1 MSSDEVYDA
10 DGDVGRYLQ
19 TPLPESNLFA
29 MPDDEPVETHVGAP
43 PQNVPLAVQS
53 SVAPPT
59 PPNPSPAAFGFQKA
73 PTNDAENHLQLQTMT
88 MEVPPPQP
96 CGFPDPQQARQGRS
110 DDPMPSFEATLDE
123 SAVLPNIGAMS
134 LYDCDDDHAV
144 AEDTVSPCPVAEDL
158 NFVPF
163 VRGQLDCSK
172 CRSVRE
178 VLHESANHKLYFIVH
193 VAESGTFQHAIIDRL
208 YIDADGQTI
217 LNELMF
223 HDLSQHT
230 YEWVHNFIANSVE
243 VLKNDASG
251 QLKDSCPTFCTNTST
266 SPANNDTHK
275 DLEMDM
281 LRQLLSASAANSTED
296 AGIAQSGVGPEAP
309 QPPVTRAEE
318 NITNVNADGML
329 NSDNL
334 PGLATPAV
342 LESSQVSVQ
351 HGVSSASATGSESL
365 LAKQRQRIAQTTMQD
380 IMSCMH
386 MSSEDAAKQLKI
398 STTSLKRLCRKNNT
412 DRWPARTINSLE
424 NKIKKLEQAAQKNVG
439 TIGLLAIKEKLDK
452 LKLEKAQLYAF
463 VMQAVQEN
471 KHKDGAGSSG
481 SK

>member
-53 SVAPPT
+53 S
-59 PPNPSPAAFGFQKA
+59 
-73 PTNDAENHLQLQTMT
+73 
-88 MEVPPPQP
+88 P

-134 LYDCDDDHAV
+134 LYDCDDDQLMTNDWDDDWVEALSKIADDAGNNNTNGSAV

-243 VLKNDASG
+243 VLKNDA
-251 QLKDSCPTFCTNTST
+251 
-266 SPANNDTHK
+266 
-275 DLEMDM
+275 
-281 LRQLLSASAANSTED
+281 R
-296 AGIAQSGVGPEAP
+296 VGPEAP

-342 LESSQVSVQ
+342 LESSQ
-351 HGVSSASATGSESL
+351 
-365 LAKQRQRIAQTTMQD
+365 QRQRIAQTTMQD

-439 TIGLLAIKEKLDK
+439 TIGLLAIKEIGQ
-452 LKLEKAQLYAF
+452 A
-463 VMQAVQEN
+463 QAVQEN